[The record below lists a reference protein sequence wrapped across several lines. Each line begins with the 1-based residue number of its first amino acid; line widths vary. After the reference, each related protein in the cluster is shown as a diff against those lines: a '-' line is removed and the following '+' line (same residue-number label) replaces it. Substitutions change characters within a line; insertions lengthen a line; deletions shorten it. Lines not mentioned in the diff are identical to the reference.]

1 MKGRLMAKYRD
12 CRACDHRKRITSG
25 NHYAVGVCGQPG
37 YGHVHRDKDFLTD
50 LAVRPG
56 TSQWCVAIGGS
67 CGSGVRH
74 YVSVSISADMTV
86 KALDVQ
92 SRKESWAGDRQSL
105 LPELPEFEPDPAG
118 HFMVRR
124 YRAAEGDVA
133 EKWVTVLKATPTLGH
148 WDEDV
153 HPGWTVYPAGSP
165 GISVESPDYGN
176 GYFRP
181 SSAGCYVVSARL
193 NYDDSKNLKAQ
204 ARTIALYVVDPKAD
218 LSLDTD
224 YVELLPDGS

>member
-1 MKGRLMAKYRD
+1 
-12 CRACDHRKRITSG
+12 
-25 NHYAVGVCGQPG
+25 
-37 YGHVHRDKDFLTD
+37 
-50 LAVRPG
+50 
-56 TSQWCVAIGGS
+56 
-67 CGSGVRH
+67 
-74 YVSVSISADMTV
+74 MTV

-193 NYDDSKNLKAQ
+193 NYDESKNLKAQ

-224 YVELLPDGS
+224 YVELLPDGSYHVAYEPCADMPPIPVTFGGTRNLLPPGFKAVFTLKAPKNDIYEL